1 MQDPWRQFY
10 QPPTHPLARLGLV
23 LAGIGILALSFILG
37 LFFLAIAMGLAV
49 VGFIV
54 LTVRRWLG
62 TGKSGKRDDG
72 LIDVEYRVVHRE
84 RRSSRRPGDG
94 D

>member
-1 MQDPWRQFY
+1 MQDPWQRFY
-10 QPPTHPLARLGLV
+10 QPPENPLVRLGLV

-37 LFFLAIAMGLAV
+37 LFFLAVAIGLAV
-49 VGFIV
+49 IGFIV

-62 TGKSGKRDDG
+62 ASGRKKPDDG
-72 LIDVEYRVVHRE
+72 PIDVEYRVVHRE
-84 RRSSRRPGDG
+84 RHSD